1 MMAAE
6 LRIDRRSQDE
16 LKLSTAVSTKPETT
30 LAPPLPSYPQRRDQF
45 CDQEA
50 DRSPSYTSA
59 GVALSHEPL
68 LTDFDLERLTGRA
81 RSSWQKARLMGTGP
95 PFIRLGRLERYR
107 PSEFNAWLSA
117 HPSLRSTS
125 DVAEAKLEDET
136 RHRGRRRKVQSPQ
149 EHAYHES

>member
-6 LRIDRRSQDE
+6 RTIDRRSQDE
-16 LKLSTAVSTKPETT
+16 LKSSTAVPT
-30 LAPPLPSYPQRRDQF
+30 APHLPSYPRQLDKLS
-45 CDQEA
+45 DQEG
-50 DRSPSYTSA
+50 DRSPSYTPE
-59 GVALSHEPL
+59 GVALSPDPL

-95 PFIRLGRLERYR
+95 PFIRLGRLVRYR

-125 DVAEAKLEDET
+125 DVAEDET
-136 RHRGRRRKVQSPQ
+136 RHRGGQRKVQLSQ
-149 EHAYHES
+149 EHTHHES